1 MPVSSTNK
9 RKEHINE
16 ILSSQ
21 FDLIVIGGGI
31 TGAGIAWDATLRG
44 LKVLLL
50 EQNDYASGTSSK
62 STKLIHGGLRYLKQ
76 LKFKQVFEVGRERAI
91 VHKIARFLVR
101 PDKMLLPIYKNGS
114 LSRIMAAIALKVYDT
129 LAGVGKLDSFTYH
142 SKEKTIILEPLLS
155 SRDLLGS
162 FLYAEYQTDD
172 HRLTWTLLQSAI
184 KKGAI
189 CLNYAKVNQIKTD
202 ENHII
207 SAVCFE
213 DTITSEIFQI
223 NTMLVV
229 NAAGPWVVDV
239 IAFDAFPPLKE
250 LLLSKGTHIVISHT
264 KFPLQQALYYDDFE
278 KKRMIFAIPKGNIT
292 YVGTTDLEYTG
303 DKNKIYSSRIEV
315 NYLIKTIQSL
325 FPQLSIDVS
334 DIISSWVGVRPL
346 IKEPGKKSTE
356 VSRKDEI
363 FVSPSGLISI
373 AGGKLTGFR
382 KMAEKVVNLLVKS
395 HFKDKIGLKESGITK
410 NTLLEGNSFKS
421 ESDLYNYIV
430 KVKDLFTD
438 LDFEPNLAPVLI
450 KRYGDKIDIIIDL
463 IVNKPNV
470 NDKMECL
477 LEAEIKYGIYHEM
490 IYFPTD
496 FVQRQTGMLWFDRPL
511 CISKKNFIL
520 DVFALE
526 FQWDD
531 KIKSLERKKLDQLLD
546 TVLDFKD

>member
-155 SRDLLGS
+155 SRHLLGS

-202 ENHII
+202 ENRFI

-223 NTMLVV
+223 NTTLVV

-278 KKRMIFAIPKGNIT
+278 KKRMIFAIPKSNIT

-382 KMAEKVVNLLVKS
+382 KMAEKVVNLLVKF
-395 HFKDKIGLKESGITK
+395 HFKDKIGLKEHGITK

>member
-202 ENHII
+202 ENQII

-223 NTMLVV
+223 NTTLVV

-292 YVGTTDLEYTG
+292 YVGTTDIEFTG

-463 IVNKPNV
+463 IVNKLNV

>member
-9 RKEHINE
+9 RKEHINQ

-155 SRDLLGS
+155 SRHLLGS

-202 ENHII
+202 ENRFI

-223 NTMLVV
+223 NTTLVV

-430 KVKDLFTD
+430 KAKDLFTD

-511 CISKKNFIL
+511 CNSKKNFIL

-546 TVLDFKD
+546 TVLNFKD

>member
-50 EQNDYASGTSSK
+50 EQNDYATGTSSK

-202 ENHII
+202 ENQII

-223 NTMLVV
+223 NTTLVV

-292 YVGTTDLEYTG
+292 YVGTTDIEFTG

-463 IVNKPNV
+463 IVNKLNV

-511 CISKKNFIL
+511 CNSKKNFIL

>member
-50 EQNDYASGTSSK
+50 EQNDYATGTSSK

-202 ENHII
+202 ENQII

-223 NTMLVV
+223 NTTLVV

-292 YVGTTDLEYTG
+292 YVGTTDIEFTG

-463 IVNKPNV
+463 IVNKLNV

>member
-155 SRDLLGS
+155 SRHLLGS

-202 ENHII
+202 ENRFI

-223 NTMLVV
+223 NTTLVV

-382 KMAEKVVNLLVKS
+382 KMAEKVVNLLVKF

-430 KVKDLFTD
+430 KAKDLFTD

-531 KIKSLERKKLDQLLD
+531 KIKSIERKKLDQLLD

>member
-202 ENHII
+202 ENQII

-223 NTMLVV
+223 NTTLVV

-430 KVKDLFTD
+430 KAKDLFTD

-463 IVNKPNV
+463 IVNKLNV

-496 FVQRQTGMLWFDRPL
+496 FIQRQTGMLWFDRPL
-511 CISKKNFIL
+511 CISKKYFIL

>member
-114 LSRIMAAIALKVYDT
+114 LSRIMAALALKVYDT

-202 ENHII
+202 ENQII

-223 NTMLVV
+223 NTTLVV

-463 IVNKPNV
+463 IVNKLNV

-511 CISKKNFIL
+511 CNSKKNFIL

>member
-155 SRDLLGS
+155 SRHLLGS

-223 NTMLVV
+223 NTTLVV

-363 FVSPSGLISI
+363 FVSTSGLISI

-430 KVKDLFTD
+430 KAKDLFTD

-463 IVNKPNV
+463 IVNKLNV

>member
-9 RKEHINE
+9 RKEHINQ

-114 LSRIMAAIALKVYDT
+114 LSRIMAALALKVYDT

-155 SRDLLGS
+155 SKDLLGS

-202 ENHII
+202 ENRFI

-223 NTMLVV
+223 NTTLVV

-292 YVGTTDLEYTG
+292 YVGTTDIEYTG
-303 DKNKIYSSRIEV
+303 DKNNIYSSRIEV

-382 KMAEKVVNLLVKS
+382 KMAEKVVNLLVKF
-395 HFKDKIGLKESGITK
+395 HFKDKIGLKEHGITK
-410 NTLLEGNSFKS
+410 NTFLEGNSFKS

-438 LDFEPNLAPVLI
+438 LDFEPYLAPVLI

-511 CISKKNFIL
+511 CNSKKNFIL

>member
-155 SRDLLGS
+155 SRHLLGS

-202 ENHII
+202 ENQII

-223 NTMLVV
+223 NTTLVV

-292 YVGTTDLEYTG
+292 YVGTTDIEFTG

-463 IVNKPNV
+463 IVNKLNV

-531 KIKSLERKKLDQLLD
+531 KIKSIERKKLDQLLD

>member
-9 RKEHINE
+9 RKEHINQ

-114 LSRIMAAIALKVYDT
+114 LSRIMAALALKVYDT

-202 ENHII
+202 ENRFI

-223 NTMLVV
+223 NTTLVV

-463 IVNKPNV
+463 IVNKLNV

>member
-155 SRDLLGS
+155 SRHLLGS

-202 ENHII
+202 ENQII

-223 NTMLVV
+223 NTTLVV

-430 KVKDLFTD
+430 KAKDLFTD

-463 IVNKPNV
+463 IVNKLNV

-511 CISKKNFIL
+511 CISKKYFIL

>member
-202 ENHII
+202 ENQII

-223 NTMLVV
+223 NTTLVV

-292 YVGTTDLEYTG
+292 YVGTTDIEFTG

-463 IVNKPNV
+463 IVNKLNV

-511 CISKKNFIL
+511 CISKKYFIL

>member
-155 SRDLLGS
+155 SRHLLGS

-202 ENHII
+202 ENQII

-223 NTMLVV
+223 NTTLVV

-292 YVGTTDLEYTG
+292 YVGTTDIEFTG

-511 CISKKNFIL
+511 CNSKKNFIL